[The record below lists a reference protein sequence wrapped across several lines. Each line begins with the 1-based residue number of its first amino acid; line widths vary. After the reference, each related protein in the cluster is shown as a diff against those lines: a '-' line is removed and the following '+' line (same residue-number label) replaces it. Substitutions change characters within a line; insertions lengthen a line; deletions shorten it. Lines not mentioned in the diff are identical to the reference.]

1 MGEELLL
8 LASLG
13 TLCTVLGTGLHTTLN
28 TLSIQSTT
36 DDVVTNT
43 GKVLNTAAADQ
54 NNRVLLQVVANT
66 GDVSGNF
73 HTVGQAYTS
82 DLTQCRVRLLG
93 AGGTNSSADT
103 ALLGGRNSSS
113 LVLQSIQTSLQRG
126 SGGLVSDLLTTGSNE
141 LIKSRH

>member
-1 MGEELLL
+1 MVEELL

-13 TLCTVLGTGLHTTLN
+13 ALCTVLGTGLHTTLN

-36 DDVVTNT
+36 DDVVANT

-54 NNRVLLQVVANT
+54 NNRVLLQVVADT

-93 AGGTNSSADT
+93 AGGTPDQRYVSFRLHPRCRPQPAG
-103 ALLGGRNSSS
+103 ALCC
-113 LVLQSIQTSLQRG
+113 
-126 SGGLVSDLLTTGSNE
+126 SDP
-141 LIKSRH
+141 RRPC

>member
-54 NNRVLLQVVANT
+54 NNGVLLQVVADT
-66 GDVSGNF
+66 GNVSGNF
-73 HTVGQAYTS
+73 HTIGQANTS
-82 DLTQCRVRLLG
+82 DLTQCRVGLLG
-93 AGGTNSSADT
+93 SGGTNSGANT
-103 ALLGGRNSSS
+103 TLLGEGRVVALFSRVFRP
-113 LVLQSIQTSLQRG
+113 LCRAGAV
-126 SGGLVSDLLTTGSNE
+126 DL
-141 LIKSRH
+141 